1 MCVCVFFLTFFKKK
15 NIFSS
20 FFLVH
25 FHGPSW
31 FCEVMLWKHSNYI
44 PKKNNLKMN
53 KQKMKKVFNFFL
65 PLNVLLGWSIISV
78 LCVSVSFCYE
88 YAERNWLLS
97 YKNLFHERCKYSK
110 KHFSFKNLKKN
121 FQHTIINETFL
132 FMVIMI
138 WKNEYFN
145 IIFVDFIGLQKTC
158 GLIRYFPKS
167 YFRQNNVLKIRKFD
181 CLLGGVDLSTNSF
194 FFRRV

>member
-1 MCVCVFFLTFFKKK
+1 MINHFCVMCECSFVTNMLNEIGFCPIKIFFFKDVSTPKS
-15 NIFSS
+15 IF
-20 FFLVH
+20 H
-25 FHGPSW
+25 
-31 FCEVMLWKHSNYI
+31 
-44 PKKNNLKMN
+44 LK
-53 KQKMKKVFNFFL
+53 
-65 PLNVLLGWSIISV
+65 I
-78 LCVSVSFCYE
+78 
-88 YAERNWLLS
+88 
-97 YKNLFHERCKYSK
+97 
-110 KHFSFKNLKKN
+110 KKN

-181 CLLGGVDLSTNSF
+181 CLLEGVDLSTNSF